1 MSQKIKASLSLIILA
16 AANMFVS
23 EVSADVI
30 YSVNGTYQL
39 ITSTTISPFSGA
51 ITFANDG
58 QSVIAAEINAGAL
71 GIFNGSIAQGFS
83 SSGLGFKIFNTTDFS
98 SAGAYGL
105 AFFSIDSVAISS
117 GQPIISIGSGTG
129 FSHIAFQPVL
139 SDLPLG
145 SGNATLTISGVP
157 EPSTWAMMI
166 LGFAGVGFMAY
177 RRRNNVA
184 PLRVA

>member
-16 AANMFVS
+16 AANIFVS
-23 EVSADVI
+23 EVSANVI

-71 GIFNGSIAQGFS
+71 GIFNGSIAQAFS
-83 SSGLGFKIFNTTDFS
+83 SSGLSFEIFNTTDS
-98 SAGAYGL
+98 YGL
-105 AFFSIDSVAISS
+105 AFFSIDSTAISS

-129 FSHIAFQPVL
+129 FSSLIAFEPVPL
-139 SDLPLG
+139 DLPLG
-145 SGNATLTISGVP
+145 LGNATLTISGVP

-166 LGFAGVGFMAY
+166 LGFAGVSFMAY
-177 RRRNNVA
+177 RRRNSAVSLA
-184 PLRVA
+184 